1 MRSRPSSCRYDL
13 GGYCVRS
20 RRLLHAISAMIT
32 CDLGAYHMRSRQA
45 VMEAVCVLMG
55 MKPEWGEAKKLLN
68 DMNFLDTLQQYDKD
82 NIEEKRVKG

>member
-1 MRSRPSSCRYDL
+1 
-13 GGYCVRS
+13 
-20 RRLLHAISAMIT
+20 MIT

-82 NIEEKRVKG
+82 NIEEKRVKGYDYTSANFLSLITMPRRFTYH